1 MIIKRTACQKA
12 GSIAAWGK
20 TGIPN
25 KKVADRQR
33 TKNELMKKMIFIGT
47 LMALSYVPFVSFGW
61 GMLGHRV
68 IGQIAE
74 NHLSKKAKKAISEI
88 LGSESV
94 AMASTYADFIKSDSN
109 YKYIDSWHYI
119 NFKAGLSYE
128 GMQEYLKTDETVDAY
143 TKMQYLITELKKKDL
158 EQKKKVF
165 YLKLL
170 IHIAGDVHQP
180 MHSTAEG
187 DKGGNDVKVQW
198 AGQPSNLHRVWDSDL
213 IESQQLSYTEY
224 AASLDHA
231 TPQELSALKNEPIGK
246 WLYDSYTISAALRAQ
261 ITEPN
266 QRLGYN
272 YTYEHLATAN
282 RRMLEG
288 GIHLAALLNEIFG

>member
-1 MIIKRTACQKA
+1 LQIEKQTF
-12 GSIAAWGK
+12 
-20 TGIPN
+20 
-25 KKVADRQR
+25 
-33 TKNELMKKMIFIGT
+33 MKKIPFIVA
-47 LMALSYVPFVSFGW
+47 LMALCYMPYISFGW

-74 NHLSKKAKKAISEI
+74 NHLSKKAKKTITQI

-128 GMQEYLKTDETVDAY
+128 GMQEYLKTNTSIDAY
-143 TKMQYLITELKKKDL
+143 TKMQFLITELKKKEL
-158 EQKKKVF
+158 EQDKKVF

-180 MHSTAEG
+180 LHSTAEG
-187 DKGGNDVKVQW
+187 DKGGNDIKVQW
-198 AGQPSNLHRVWDSDL
+198 AGQSSNLHRVWDSDL
-213 IESQQLSYTEY
+213 IESQELSYTEY
-224 AASLDHA
+224 AAALDHV
-231 TPQELSALKNEPIGK
+231 TRQELKTLQAEPVSK
-246 WLYDSYTISAALRAQ
+246 WLFDSYTISAGLRAQ
-261 ITEPN
+261 ITQPN
-266 QRLGYN
+266 QRLGYG

-288 GIHLAALLNEIFG
+288 GIHLAALFNEIFR